1 VISNFKDQINEF
13 EIHIDNNHYHIFHD
27 HLCKYIN
34 VIHHYFNFQMFDYLI
49 SIEIE
54 KKVYLHLKK
63 FNYLL
68 DIQLLKHNSDLIGGN
83 CLIFN
88 KIIS

>member
-1 VISNFKDQINEF
+1 MFDK
-13 EIHIDNNHYHIFHD
+13 
-27 HLCKYIN
+27 L
-34 VIHHYFNFQMFDYLI
+34 FNYLFDYLI

-54 KKVYLHLKK
+54 KKVFLLLKNY
-63 FNYLL
+63 NYLL

-83 CLIFN
+83 CLFFN